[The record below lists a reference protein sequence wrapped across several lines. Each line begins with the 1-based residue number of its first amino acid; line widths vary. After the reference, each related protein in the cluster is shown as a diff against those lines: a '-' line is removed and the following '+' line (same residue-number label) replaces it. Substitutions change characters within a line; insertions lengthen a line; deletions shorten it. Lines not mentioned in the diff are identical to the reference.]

1 MNNSTKHS
9 NLAII
14 IINLISINFS
24 RYLYR
29 KSLIEIISTTEK
41 NKWSEEFTVI
51 FYTPIII
58 FTRHRATL
66 YIITIKITIEQP
78 VIAFL
83 ITWETNLV

>member
-1 MNNSTKHS
+1 MQNSWMNNSTKHS

-14 IINLISINFS
+14 IINLIIINFL

-58 FTRHRATL
+58 STN
-66 YIITIKITIEQP
+66 
-78 VIAFL
+78 VIGL
-83 ITWETNLV
+83 LSISSLSK

>member
-1 MNNSTKHS
+1 MQNSCMNNSTKHS

-14 IINLISINFS
+14 IINLIIINFL

-58 FTRHRATL
+58 STN
-66 YIITIKITIEQP
+66 
-78 VIAFL
+78 VIGL
-83 ITWETNLV
+83 LSISSLSK

>member
-1 MNNSTKHS
+1 MQNSCMNNSTKHS

-14 IINLISINFS
+14 IINLIIINFL

-51 FYTPIII
+51 FYTLIII
-58 FTRHRATL
+58 STN
-66 YIITIKITIEQP
+66 
-78 VIAFL
+78 VIGL
-83 ITWETNLV
+83 LCISSLSK